1 MKVTHVH
8 LDQGDVRVREPVRAL
23 QPRDGRERDRLGP
36 PVLLEVLVA
45 HGHVVFAEE
54 DLENIKVRDRP
65 AVRPTSFGG

>member
-8 LDQGDVRVREPVRAL
+8 LDQGDVRVGEPVRAL
-23 QPRDGRERDRLGP
+23 QPRDGRERDWLGP

-54 DLENIKVRDRP
+54 DLENSKVRDRP
-65 AVRPTSFGG
+65 YVGPTSFWG